1 MSTHNQ
7 SLEVVIFSDP
17 ADVAKEA
24 AQRFVACA
32 AQAIRAQG
40 RFTVALAGGSTPVA
54 LYALLSQP
62 SYREQIPWKRTLIF
76 FGDERCVPPDHPWS
90 NYRMAR
96 EALLDHIPVPAENV
110 YRMAGEL
117 PPETAAAGYATS
129 LRRVFHLR
137 GAARPR
143 FDLILLGMGEDGHT
157 ASLFPDMFALQER
170 RRLVVATPLPE
181 YVKPP
186 VARITLT
193 LPVLNAA
200 RQVMFLVTGAGKA
213 EMVRM
218 ILGERLI
225 EPLCKDRVHR
235 GSRDTDPQAFPAGR
249 VQPIH
254 GRLTWLLDRA
264 AAVSLESSL
273 QAVFCEG
280 RTAD

>member
-1 MSTHNQ
+1 MSVQ
-7 SLEVVIFSDP
+7 GQLPDVVVLPDP
-17 ADVAKEA
+17 AAVAEEA

-32 AQAIRAQG
+32 AQAVRAQG

-62 SYREQIPWKRTLIF
+62 SYREQIAWERTLIF
-76 FGDERCVPPDHPWS
+76 FGDERYVPPDHPWS

-110 YRMAGEL
+110 YRIAGEL

-129 LRRVFHLR
+129 LRRVFDLR

-157 ASLFPDMFALQER
+157 ASLFPGMPALQER
-170 RRLVVATPLPE
+170 RRLVVATSVPE
-181 YVKPP
+181 YVTPP

-200 RQVMFLVTGAGKA
+200 HQVMFLVTGAGKA
-213 EMVRM
+213 EKVRAT
-218 ILGERLI
+218 LEDRLI
-225 EPLCKDRVHR
+225 ASAHEGRLRE
-235 GSRDTDPQAFPAGR
+235 GSRDLARLTFPAGR
-249 VQPIH
+249 VQPTH
-254 GRLTWLLDRA
+254 GTLTWLLDRA
-264 AAVSLESSL
+264 AAGLL
-273 QAVFCEG
+273 W
-280 RTAD
+280 